1 MGYTTDFDGEIAV
14 SPPLN
19 ADEVSFLRD
28 LANTRRMNRTKGP
41 LYISKDANFGQ
52 DDRSDVIDYNQ
63 SHPDQPGLWL
73 CWEPSDDGTAIAWD
87 GTEKFYDS
95 AEWMRYLVEKLLTPS
110 ARAYIDAHMS
120 EDPRLASFT
129 CDHELTGIIDAQ
141 GEDPGDRWQLGVTQG
156 IVGVRHQVEAFGQP
170 YRVSGKEMATMPA
183 PTVEGTSDLLVE
195 PSASRAALIRGLDN

>member
-73 CWEPSDDGTAIAWD
+73 SWEPSDDGSSISWN
-87 GTEKFYDS
+87 GMEKFYDS
-95 AEWMRYLVEKLLTPS
+95 AEWMKYLASRLLEPS
-110 ARAYIDAHMS
+110 ARAYIDAHLS

-129 CDHELTGIIDAQ
+129 CDHELAGVIDAQ
-141 GEDPGDRWQLGVTQG
+141 GEDPDDRWQLAVGPGV
-156 IVGVRHQVEAFGQP
+156 VAARHAVEAYG
-170 YRVSGKEMATMPA
+170 PA
-183 PTVEGTSDLLVE
+183 YEVVEA
-195 PSASRAALIRGLDN
+195 PRALTT